1 MHLVASVIMSF
12 LLSPCNWII
21 VLIIAGYIFK
31 KPSLRKLCRIAALCL
46 FLVFSNQWLLDCYAK
61 YWQPAPVTINKNITY
76 SCGIVPGGFAS
87 PDVDGN
93 GYFNGS
99 ADRFIEAEKLYK
111 LGTIKN
117 ILINGGNGKE
127 IDKSFREGAY
137 VKDQLVI
144 MGIPDSAIFVE
155 DESDNTA
162 DNARNAK
169 HIFDSLQLKPPYLLI
184 TSAQHIPR
192 ASLLYESAGI
202 PIVEFPCTYI
212 AGRNTFTLS
221 SLLPTVSVLLTWN
234 IYLKET
240 AAYLFYKLKR

>member
-1 MHLVASVIMSF
+1 
-12 LLSPCNWII
+12 
-21 VLIIAGYIFK
+21 
-31 KPSLRKLCRIAALCL
+31 LCL

-61 YWQPAPVTINKNITY
+61 YWQPPPVAINKNVTY

-111 LGTIKN
+111 LGTIRN

-127 IDKSFREGAY
+127 MDKNFREGAY

-144 MGIPDSAIFVE
+144 MGIPDSVIFVE

-169 HIFDSLQLKPPYLLI
+169 RMLDSLQLKPPYLLI

-192 ASLLYESAGI
+192 ASLLYKSAGMSV
-202 PIVEFPCTYI
+202 VEFPCTYI

-221 SLLPTVSVLLTWN
+221 SLLPTVSVLLTWD

>member
-1 MHLVASVIMSF
+1 MHLVASAIMSF
-12 LLSPCNWII
+12 LLSPCNWVIA
-21 VLIIAGYIFK
+21 LIIAGYFFK
-31 KPSLRKLCRIAALCL
+31 KSSVRKSCRIAALCL

-61 YWQPAPVTINKNITY
+61 YWQPPPVAINKNVTY

-111 LGTIKN
+111 LGTIRN

-127 IDKSFREGAY
+127 MDKNFREGAY

-144 MGIPDSAIFVE
+144 MGIPDSVIFVE

-169 HIFDSLQLKPPYLLI
+169 RMLDSLQLKPPYLLI

-192 ASLLYESAGI
+192 ASLLYKSAGMSV
-202 PIVEFPCTYI
+202 VEFPCTYI

-221 SLLPTVSVLLTWN
+221 SLLPTVSVLLTWD